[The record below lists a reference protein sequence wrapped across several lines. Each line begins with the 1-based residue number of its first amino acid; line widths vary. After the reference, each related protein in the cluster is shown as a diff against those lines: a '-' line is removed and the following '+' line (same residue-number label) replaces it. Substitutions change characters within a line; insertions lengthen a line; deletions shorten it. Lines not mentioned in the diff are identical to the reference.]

1 MSIKASDMLQC
12 VRTISRRYKGNTM
25 ITQTGDQAETQYRD
39 PATDFEKN
47 AIQLLRHVIS
57 QIPHP

>member
-1 MSIKASDMLQC
+1 
-12 VRTISRRYKGNTM
+12 M
-25 ITQTGDQAETQYRD
+25 IAQTGDQAETQYRD

-47 AIQLLRHVIS
+47 AIQLLNSQLLRHVIS

>member
-1 MSIKASDMLQC
+1 
-12 VRTISRRYKGNTM
+12 M